1 MQNRTNAKEFFI
13 NLLKFA
19 LTSTAGTTVDL
30 GLHWILSKFVFDGN
44 YWGTFWV
51 APTISFEM
59 STIVNYFIAFFFIW
73 KDRIT
78 ERTPRSFFHHLLGYN
93 AACIGAYL
101 IKLGLMQ
108 GLQLDDSRRTGEVCA
123 AALEEGL
130 IVISAGENVLRLVP
144 PLVIG
149 REDIDEMAEKLD
161 RVLG

>member
-13 NLLKFA
+13 NLLKFS

-30 GLHWILSKFVFDGN
+30 GLHWVLSKFVFDGN

-59 STIVNYFIAFFFIW
+59 STIVNYLIAFFFIW

-108 GLQLDDSRRTGEVCA
+108 GLHFLFVSLGWFQELSYEPVLCNFIAILISGLFTFVVNEYFVFGKKQQKEGE
-123 AALEEGL
+123 
-130 IVISAGENVLRLVP
+130 
-144 PLVIG
+144 
-149 REDIDEMAEKLD
+149 
-161 RVLG
+161 